1 MGSKGIFLVLSKP
14 KSAEQEAEY
23 NRWYSETHVRDS
35 LLLPGFTRGRRFKL
49 ADTQLLPGKA
59 DAPGFDYLAIYEID
73 DLDAVPD
80 AQRLMPEL
88 AKVSA
93 EFMSPTVD
101 PEYTKAFIFE
111 ELLDTTAATE
121 LPDGV
126 TFGTA

>member
-1 MGSKGIFLVLSKP
+1 MGKKGIFLVLSKP

-35 LLLPGFTRGRRFKL
+35 LLLPGFVRGRRFKL
-49 ADTQLLPGKA
+49 ADTQLLPGRA
-59 DAPGFDYLAIYEID
+59 TAPGFDYLAIYEID
-73 DLDAVPD
+73 DLDSVPD

-111 ELLDTTAATE
+111 ETLDTTEATA
-121 LPDGV
+121 LPEGV
-126 TFGTA
+126 TFGA